1 MMLYENDVECPDYKD
16 MAELSKKVAADVDE
30 FCFKVL
36 ESYGITRENFREY
49 EDRLL
54 MNVYPDHFDIL
65 LDGEHVLT
73 CGIHVDASNLYE
85 ENGVYK
91 VTLKAWYEVI
101 WEKGK
106 TVEIV
111 END

>member
-1 MMLYENDVECPDYKD
+1 MLYENDVECPDCKD
-16 MAELSKKVAADVDE
+16 MAELAKKVADDADE
-30 FCFKVL
+30 FYFKAL

-49 EDRLL
+49 KDRLL

-65 LDGEHVLT
+65 LDGEHILT
-73 CGIHVDASNLYE
+73 CGVHVDVSNLYE
-85 ENGVYK
+85 ENRVYK

-106 TVEIV
+106 VV
-111 END
+111 DD